1 MGHPLLILS
10 ARRECRSGQQQA
22 RNERAITTDTPPRCK
37 RDRGKSEGGDG
48 AAEEEAQARAYPQQG
63 LASKEIREQGGG
75 DGRLQRAAGR
85 KDLEPRSFAEETILT
100 TKRRGEGYTTAASR
114 CSRVWAGRGRSK
126 FHGQEAGAILSIRS
140 ACERSRPNSKTMLR
154 EVDFIA
160 HNTKRVLWSSLG
172 ALLALTY
179 ADVC

>member
-1 MGHPLLILS
+1 
-10 ARRECRSGQQQA
+10 
-22 RNERAITTDTPPRCK
+22 
-37 RDRGKSEGGDG
+37 
-48 AAEEEAQARAYPQQG
+48 
-63 LASKEIREQGGG
+63 
-75 DGRLQRAAGR
+75 
-85 KDLEPRSFAEETILT
+85 LT